1 MKTTKGRLMPPKM
14 YDPSAFSVCCI
25 LHVVSVA
32 QCFTVSDY
40 LANDV
45 S

>member
-1 MKTTKGRLMPPKM
+1 MPPKM
-14 YDPSAFSVCCI
+14 YDPSAFSVFCI
-25 LHVVSVA
+25 LILYILVVSVA